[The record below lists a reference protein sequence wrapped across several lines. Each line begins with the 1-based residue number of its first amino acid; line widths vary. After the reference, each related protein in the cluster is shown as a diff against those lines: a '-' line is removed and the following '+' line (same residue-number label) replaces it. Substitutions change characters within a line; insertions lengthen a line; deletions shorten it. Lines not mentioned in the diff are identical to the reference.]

1 MIRFEELQMKIAEA
15 AKKFLEFQNMQVFI
29 EQFSLERE
37 SRLSFSLAGRDFSH
51 LYQSAAAFTYDVSQ
65 TEMSFYEEDLFEA
78 DPEYHTTTELTFN
91 IDFPSLSGYPDIDG
105 LVKELEEE
113 YPDIEPILIIKKI
126 FSPLK
131 VLHEYELTYTYEI
144 DIEGHLDIDFIDE
157 IFKEHRDI
165 LNFIYD
171 KTFDYLDLSWYRE
184 NDE

>member
-37 SRLSFSLAGRDFSH
+37 SKLSFSLSEQDFSH
-51 LYQSAAAFTYDVSQ
+51 LYQSAASFTYDVSQ
-65 TEMSFYEEDLFEA
+65 TEMSFFEEDLFEA
-78 DPEYHTTTELTFN
+78 DPEYHTTVELTFN
-91 IDFPSLSGYPDIDG
+91 INFPSLSGYPDIDK

-113 YPDIEPILIIKKI
+113 YPDIEPILVIKKI

-144 DIEGHLDIDFIDE
+144 DIEGPLDIDFIDE

-171 KTFDYLDLSWYRE
+171 KTFDYVDLSWYSE
-184 NDE
+184 DDE